1 MFVLGSQ
8 KANMNQLPKRP
19 NVLNIKAMAF
29 ARSNHVAG
37 KEARYQVLDMIVK
50 GFKIVLRSFNGK
62 SIIAY

>member
-1 MFVLGSQ
+1 
-8 KANMNQLPKRP
+8 
-19 NVLNIKAMAF
+19 MAF

-37 KEARYQVLDMIVK
+37 KEARYLVLDMIVK